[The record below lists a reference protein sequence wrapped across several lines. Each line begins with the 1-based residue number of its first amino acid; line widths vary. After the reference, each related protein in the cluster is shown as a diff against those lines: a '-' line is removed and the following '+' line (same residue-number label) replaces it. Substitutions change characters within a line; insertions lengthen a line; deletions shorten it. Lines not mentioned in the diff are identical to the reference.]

1 MRQSETLGALAKA
14 LCAAQADLKP
24 AVMGS
29 TNPFLKS
36 KYADLGAVIEAA
48 RPVMKANGLSVSQ
61 MVGGEPGT
69 IAVETIL
76 MHESGEWL
84 ASSVS
89 LPLAD
94 ERGKSTAQVAGS
106 IVTYLR
112 RYALAAAL
120 GIHADEDTDGHA
132 PAPAAPRKPA
142 AARPA
147 HEATPEPASPPA
159 ATETQRKRMHAL
171 LGELGITER
180 DARLALASWSAK
192 RTLTSTSE
200 LTGPETARFIDY
212 LAHRATEAK
221 EGPRE

>member
-142 AARPA
+142 AALPA
-147 HEATPEPASPPA
+147 HEATPAPASPPEASA
-159 ATETQRKRMHAL
+159 AAPMTAKTRGRLFALFTERNITDPATQRA
-171 LGELGITER
+171 GI
-180 DARLALASWSAK
+180 ARVIGRVIAS
-192 RTLTSTSE
+192 RSE
-200 LTGPETARFIDY
+200 LTEAEARRVI
-212 LAHRATEAK
+212 ATLEA
-221 EGPRE
+221 PRE